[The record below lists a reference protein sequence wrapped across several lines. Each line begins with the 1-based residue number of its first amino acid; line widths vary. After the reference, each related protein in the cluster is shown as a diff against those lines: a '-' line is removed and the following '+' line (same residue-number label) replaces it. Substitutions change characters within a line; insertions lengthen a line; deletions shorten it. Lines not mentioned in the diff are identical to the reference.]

1 MGNTESLLL
10 SPFKN
15 KIHFKT
21 VNKYSY
27 SLQINLIYLPSNYG
41 KKNSMKEKLLLTLGI
56 HSKNIYEDPLC
67 SRYHIGY

>member
-41 KKNSMKEKLLLTLGI
+41 KNKF
-56 HSKNIYEDPLC
+56 YERETPFNT
-67 SRYHIGY
+67 RYPFKKYL